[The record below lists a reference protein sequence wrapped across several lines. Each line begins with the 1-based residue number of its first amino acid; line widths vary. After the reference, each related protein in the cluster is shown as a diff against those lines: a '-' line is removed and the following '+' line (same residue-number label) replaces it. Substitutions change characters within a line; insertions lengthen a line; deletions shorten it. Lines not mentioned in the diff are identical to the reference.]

1 MKKNIGFV
9 MAIFLTAMTLMGC
22 SFCAWFNS
30 PPFVRSPATLV
41 PTPTAVVI
49 VATPTPLTIDVSAV
63 ADAEEQLII
72 NIYARV
78 SPSVV
83 FIQTSGEGGFLE
95 EGAGS
100 GFIYDREGHIVT
112 NNHLVEG
119 RSDIL
124 VTLADETIVPA
135 AVRGADPGSDLAVLQ
150 VDLPPEQL
158 PPVELGD
165 SRSLQAGQRAIVI
178 GNPFGLE
185 RTVTTGVISSL
196 RRTLDRRDSDFRIAE
211 LIQTDAAINP
221 GNSGG
226 PVLDSKGRVIGVSTA
241 IFTRTGSSSGVG
253 LAVPVDMVKR
263 VVPALIAT
271 GRYAHP
277 WLGISGQAITPE
289 IQRALGLPVSKGVL
303 VFVVEK
309 GGPAEQAGLR
319 GGNQEVMVGA
329 IPVRTGGD
337 IVLTINGT
345 PLKKFDDLINFLARE
360 TSVGDRVQLTILRD
374 GQEMNL
380 EVELTERPEGR

>member
-1 MKKNIGFV
+1 MKKNIGFAV
-9 MAIFLTAMTLMGC
+9 AIVLTAMTIMGC
-22 SFCAWFNS
+22 SLCAWFNS
-30 PPFVRSPATLV
+30 SSLVRPTATLM
-41 PTPTAVVI
+41 PTPTPAVI
-49 VATPTPLTIDVSAV
+49 IATPTPLAIDISAA

-72 NIYARV
+72 NVYARV

-83 FIQTSGEGGFLE
+83 FIQTSGEGSFLE

-100 GFIYDREGHIVT
+100 GFIYDRDGHIVT

-119 RSDIL
+119 RNDIL
-124 VTLADETIVPA
+124 VTLADDTIVPA
-135 AVRGADPGSDLAVLQ
+135 RVIGADPGSDLAVLQ
-150 VDLPPEQL
+150 VDLPPERL

-165 SRSLQAGQRAIVI
+165 SRHLQVGQRAIVI

-196 RRTLDRRDSDFRIAE
+196 RRTLDRQDSDFRIAE

-226 PVLDSKGRVIGVSTA
+226 PVLNSKGQVIGVSTA

-277 WLGISGQAITPE
+277 WLGISGQAITPDV
-289 IQRALGLPVSKGVL
+289 QRELGLPAYKGIL
-303 VFVVEK
+303 VFAVER
-309 GGPAEQAGLR
+309 GGPAERAGLR
-319 GGNQEVMVGA
+319 GGNREVMVGA
-329 IPVRTGGD
+329 LPIRAGGD
-337 IVLTINGT
+337 IILTINGV
-345 PLKKFDDLINFLARE
+345 PLKKFDDLVNFLARE

-374 GQEMNL
+374 GREMSL
-380 EVELTERPEGR
+380 EAELTERPEGR